1 MSLHD
6 RLTED
11 LKLAM
16 KARDQLRMD
25 VIRMIKA
32 AVMNKEMEI
41 KKDLDDAE
49 MSRVMTTMIK
59 QRRESVE
66 QFEKGNRA
74 ELAAKERQ
82 EITILESYLPQALS
96 SEELSTVVDA
106 VYSGNRRSISE
117 RDGRGD
123 ESRDGPR
130 GRPAGRRQTDQRPR
144 PCQAPIAQ
152 PASAILKDDRSPHLC
167 ARLTGTGMGIL
178 IVDDSPDQQTLLR
191 SILKQ
196 GRPYGSPERRI
207 CQGGVLP
214 CSTWTAKRRLLRST

>member
-6 RLTED
+6 RLSED

-96 SEELSTVVDA
+96 PEQLASLVDA
-106 VYSGNRRSISE
+106 VIQENGAQSLKEMGGVMKAVMVRLAGQPV
-117 RDGRGD
+117 DGRQVSD
-123 ESRDGPR
+123 LVR
-130 GRPAGRRQTDQRPR
+130 
-144 PCQAPIAQ
+144 
-152 PASAILKDDRSPHLC
+152 
-167 ARLTGTGMGIL
+167 
-178 IVDDSPDQQTLLR
+178 
-191 SILKQ
+191 
-196 GRPYGSPERRI
+196 
-207 CQGGVLP
+207 
-214 CSTWTAKRRLLRST
+214 AKLQ